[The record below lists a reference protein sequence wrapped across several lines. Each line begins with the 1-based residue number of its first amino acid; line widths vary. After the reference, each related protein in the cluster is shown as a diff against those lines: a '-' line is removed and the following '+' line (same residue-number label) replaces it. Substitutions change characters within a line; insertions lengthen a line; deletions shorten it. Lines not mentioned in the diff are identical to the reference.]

1 MHDPV
6 SSSERWVSAEE
17 VATHLGVRKE
27 SVYRWIDSR
36 GLPVHRVGRLFRFRL
51 SEVDAWVSGHSGDR
65 VVEPLERRVDR
76 VAEAPAPYAAPKRP
90 IEPAEI
96 EAALQEMVRRIV
108 ERFDPEMVVL
118 FGSYAR
124 GNPGPDSD
132 VDLLVVMDFE
142 GSKRAKQVDIGV
154 ALHDIRVPKDII
166 VATPDEIERYRD
178 ISGTI
183 IRPALQEGRTLYQ
196 RAA

>member
-1 MHDPV
+1 MHDSR
-6 SSSERWVSAEE
+6 SSAEPWVSAED
-17 VATHLGVRKE
+17 VASHLGVRKE

-36 GLPVHRVGRLFRFRL
+36 GLPVHRLGRLFRFRL
-51 SEVDAWVSGHSGDR
+51 SEIDAWVSGHRGDR
-65 VVEPLERRVDR
+65 VGKPLEPRADQ
-76 VAEAPAPYAAPKRP
+76 VAESLAAYAAPKRP

-108 ERFDPEMVVL
+108 EHFDPEMIVL
-118 FGSYAR
+118 FGSHAR

-132 VDLLVVMDFE
+132 VDLLVVLDFE

-154 ALHDIRVPKDII
+154 ALHDIRIPKDII

-178 ISGTI
+178 IAGTI
-183 IRPALQEGRTLYQ
+183 IRPALQEGRMLYQ

>member
-1 MHDPV
+1 M
-6 SSSERWVSAEE
+6 
-17 VATHLGVRKE
+17 
-27 SVYRWIDSR
+27 
-36 GLPVHRVGRLFRFRL
+36 
-51 SEVDAWVSGHSGDR
+51 
-65 VVEPLERRVDR
+65 VEPLERRVDR